1 MGYRKGYFKKDGTYV
16 QGHFANKRSKTF
28 SNKNNGCLLFFVA
41 LLLLGLPIA
50 CSDSSSSETTGKK
63 AQNDCPTK
71 TCGDFTAQ
79 AQAQAAFNSN
89 KSCYKNLDSDGDGIA
104 CENLSK

>member
-16 QGHFANKRSKTF
+16 QGHFANNRSKSF
-28 SNKNNGCLLFFVA
+28 SNKNNGCLLLFMA

-50 CSDSSSSETTGKK
+50 CSDSSSSD
-63 AQNDCPTK
+63 ANCPTK
-71 TCGDFTAQ
+71 TCGDFPNQAKAQ
-79 AQAQAAFNSN
+79 EAFNSN